1 MQTTINRLYTKA
13 HTLLHLG
20 DADGFVYAE
29 DIVSLNKEVHG
40 LVDQLWKTQGQDNE
54 EEARLC
60 LSILMAYNGMIYA
73 DTSNAEIRRS
83 IYQRACT
90 VLSKLPSSLLKCQL
104 LVFCYA
110 ECGEEQFAR
119 EVKQI
124 VASWEG
130 RELSREEREV
140 LEVFEVVEK

>member
-1 MQTTINRLYTKA
+1 MPTTIEQLYAKA
-13 HTLLHLG
+13 HKLLHLG
-20 DADGFVYAE
+20 DTDGFVYAE
-29 DIVSLNKEVHG
+29 DIASLNKEIHG
-40 LVDQLWKTQGQDNE
+40 LVDQLWKTQGHDD

-73 DTSNAEIRRS
+73 DTFDAEIRRS

-110 ECGEEQFAR
+110 ECGDEQFAR

-124 VASWEG
+124 IASWEG
-130 RELSREEREV
+130 RELSWEEREV